1 MATHT
6 YIKQTL
12 VSFFFTF
19 FSMHLS
25 LNKITKKINMNN
37 VEKMDYWCGGTVKM
51 AVKIFKFQRVEVC
64 EQIFVMPLR

>member
-1 MATHT
+1 
-6 YIKQTL
+6 
-12 VSFFFTF
+12 
-19 FSMHLS
+19 MHLS